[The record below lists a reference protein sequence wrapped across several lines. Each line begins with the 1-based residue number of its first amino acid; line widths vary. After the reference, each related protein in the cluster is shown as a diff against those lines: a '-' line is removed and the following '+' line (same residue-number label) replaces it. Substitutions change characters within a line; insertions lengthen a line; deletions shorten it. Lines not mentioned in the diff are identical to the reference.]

1 MKIFQTQSTV
11 FENVCMRSETKQEAN
26 TEPESDNHCSQKDH
40 TGKQYQYLE
49 KQNSKKQK
57 LRELKKL
64 DD

>member
-11 FENVCMRSETKQEAN
+11 FENVCMRSETKQGAN

-49 KQNSKKQK
+49 KQNFKKQK

>member
-1 MKIFQTQSTV
+1 M

-40 TGKQYQYLE
+40 TGNQHQHLE
-49 KQNSKKQK
+49 KQNFKKQK